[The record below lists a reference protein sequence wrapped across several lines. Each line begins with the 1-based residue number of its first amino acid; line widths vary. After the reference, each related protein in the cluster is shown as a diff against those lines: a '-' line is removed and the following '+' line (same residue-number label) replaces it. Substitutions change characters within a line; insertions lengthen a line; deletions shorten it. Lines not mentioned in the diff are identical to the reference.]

1 MLSFFAVQKQQSVVA
16 GSDMASTSA
25 GPSTSATTTEE
36 PRLDAGPLPVKRG
49 ELGYEEAIHGTS
61 VTIPEPAVV
70 SMPARHPADRE
81 ATPTPTPTVP
91 QAVTASDASSTTSMS
106 KRRRLVAF
114 LSQKKVASFGGI
126 RAITLLILLLQL
138 CLLVGTI
145 VAWIFCVRAV
155 SMKMPSGGMNGA
167 SSAIFIHVVFAVAVL
182 GQLLF
187 LERRIFFAR
196 AERYAFVHPGEILPS
211 TRMRQVD
218 QTVAFSPWNRPPLPT
233 YAAALAQSGVGTGDV
248 EDHMIAVI
256 PPPAY
261 GNTRGSRLLLLGY
274 LNDSQRAQRP
284 LSAATQMNHHGDRPV
299 SYTSRDDDWEVIQ
312 DADRASELE
321 ATLARLDRSS

>member
-1 MLSFFAVQKQQSVVA
+1 
-16 GSDMASTSA
+16 MASTSA
-25 GPSTSATTTEE
+25 GPSTSVTTTEE

-61 VTIPEPAVV
+61 VTIPEPAIV

-81 ATPTPTPTVP
+81 ATPTPTAV
-91 QAVTASDASSTTSMS
+91 QAVTASDASSTNSMS

-114 LSQKKVASFGGI
+114 FKQKKVASFGGI
-126 RAITLLILLLQL
+126 RAITLLILLMQL
-138 CLLVGTI
+138 CLLTGTI

-187 LERRIFFAR
+187 LERRIFFVR
-196 AERYAFVHPGEILPS
+196 AERYAFLHPGEILPS

-233 YAAALAQSGVGTGDV
+233 YAVALAQSGVGTGDV
-248 EDHMIAVI
+248 EDHMIAVV

-261 GNTRGSRLLLLGY
+261 GNTRGSRLLLLGH

-284 LSAATQMNHHGDRPV
+284 LSAATQMSHHGDRPV
-299 SYTSRDDDWEVIQ
+299 SYMSRDDDWEAIQ
-312 DADRASELE
+312 DADRAMQLE
-321 ATLARLDRSS
+321 TTLAHLERSS